1 MMHSPYPVVLD
12 ACVLYPARLRDL
24 LMHLGLAGLYQPK
37 WSALIHEEWW
47 RNLLLQRSDI
57 NPEALARTTDLM
69 NLALPDANV
78 TGFETLIDGI
88 SSPDPND
95 RHVLATA
102 IRSNADV
109 IVTLNLKDFPSGA
122 LAEFG
127 IEALHPDDFVSDL
140 FDLNHSVALNAVRLQ
155 RSALKN
161 PPMTTEEFL
170 EMLLK
175 QGLPLTVK
183 ALRNYQFMI

>member
-37 WSALIHEEWW
+37 WSAVIHDEWR

-78 TGFETLIDGI
+78 TGFETLIEGI
-88 SSPDPND
+88 SLPDPDD
-95 RHVLATA
+95 RHVLAAA

-109 IVTLNLKDFPSGA
+109 IVTLNLKDFPSGV
-122 LAEFG
+122 LAGFG
-127 IEALHPDDFVSDL
+127 IEALHPDDFISDL
-140 FDLNHSVALNAVRLQ
+140 FDLNHSIALNAVRLQ
-155 RSALKN
+155 RNALKN

-175 QGLPLTVK
+175 QGLPMTVK

>member
-37 WSALIHEEWW
+37 WSAVIHDEWR
-47 RNLLLQRSDI
+47 RNLLLQRNDI
-57 NPEALARTTDLM
+57 TPESLARTTDLM

-78 TGFETLIDGI
+78 TGFETLIEGI
-88 SSPDPND
+88 SLPDPDD
-95 RHVLATA
+95 RHVLAAA

-109 IVTLNLKDFPSGA
+109 IVTLNLKDFPSEV
-122 LAEFG
+122 LAEYG
-127 IEALHPDDFVSDL
+127 IEALHPDDFISDL

-155 RSALKN
+155 RNALKN

-175 QGLPLTVK
+175 QGLPMTVK

>member
-37 WSALIHEEWW
+37 WSAVIHDEWR
-47 RNLLLQRSDI
+47 RNLLLKRSDI

-78 TGFETLIDGI
+78 TGFETLIEGI
-88 SSPDPND
+88 SLPDPDD
-95 RHVLATA
+95 RHVLAAA

-109 IVTLNLKDFPSGA
+109 IVTLNLKDFPSGV
-122 LAEFG
+122 LAGFG
-127 IEALHPDDFVSDL
+127 IEALHLDDFISDL

-155 RSALKN
+155 RNALKN

-175 QGLPLTVK
+175 QGLPMTVK

>member
-24 LMHLGLAGLYQPK
+24 LMHLGLAGLYLPK
-37 WSALIHEEWW
+37 WSAVIHDEWR
-47 RNLLLQRSDI
+47 RNLLLKRSDI

-78 TGFETLIDGI
+78 TGFETLIEGI
-88 SSPDPND
+88 SLLDPDD
-95 RHVLATA
+95 RHVLAAA

-109 IVTLNLKDFPSGA
+109 IVTLNLKDFPSGV
-122 LAEFG
+122 LAGFG
-127 IEALHPDDFVSDL
+127 IEALHPDDFISDL

-155 RSALKN
+155 RNALKN

-175 QGLPLTVK
+175 QGLPMTVK